1 MTLKKWYITT
11 LCILLLTLS
20 FSGICSA
27 DSQETVTASPLTY
40 GGLQI
45 TITGPIQARPGN
57 NITVTVKTSAS
68 DVQQIHIN
76 YITLQLYGVVNV
88 TEKVPLTEIDHLND
102 VPLSVH
108 EIHYNITIPKDI
120 APGLIYGQVS
130 CNWKALGV
138 SFEILDSGFVLTY
151 IEDIALEQ
159 LQAEYDEL
167 CDTHEE
173 ILEEFN
179 QLKSETGG
187 DSDSTRNLMW
197 VFVATTIVA
206 SITVVVLLMRKPKKV
221 WV

>member
-1 MTLKKWYITT
+1 M
-11 LCILLLTLS
+11 LLLTQA

-27 DSQETVTASPLTY
+27 DPQETVTAYPLNY
-40 GGLQI
+40 GGLKI
-45 TITGPIQARPGN
+45 AITGPVQARPGN

-108 EIHYNITIPKDI
+108 EIHYNITIPGDI
-120 APGLIYGQVS
+120 APGLIYGEVS

-151 IEDIALEQ
+151 IEDLALEQ

-167 CDTHEE
+167 WDTHED
-173 ILEEFN
+173 ILEEYN
-179 QLKSETGG
+179 QLKSETSG